1 LQDFIGIYGINSV
14 EWSELAKF
22 KCKAGGNNLSSI
34 CWAPDGSHIIA
45 ADSYLSYKLAVYTPS
60 GEVVA
65 AYEAYQNALGIKQ
78 VLTQTCSISP
88 SITQHSLPTI
98 ENLVAVSSFDGIVRI
113 LSPLS
118 WKLAFEL
125 PLAHPKDMQPGLT
138 EKQTTGDQFGK
149 SIVVTTVEVAESACA
164 DSLHSSI
171 KSTGSSCYVSRN
183 LKTLPRVNPDP
194 NAKGSPKFGVVG
206 LTSSSDC
213 LYLAAREESYPRCL
227 WIWDMR

>member
-1 LQDFIGIYGINSV
+1 MQDFIGVYGINTV

-45 ADSYLSYKLAVYTPS
+45 ADSHLSYKLAVYTPS

-65 AYEAYQNALGIKQ
+65 AFEAYQNALGIKQ
-78 VLTQTCSISP
+78 VLTQARSISSSVTP
-88 SITQHSLPTI
+88 QSLPPI
-98 ENLVAVSSFDGIVRI
+98 ESVVAVGSFDGIVRI

-125 PLAHPKDMQPGLT
+125 PLTHPKDMQPGLT
-138 EKQTTGDQFGK
+138 EKVSSSVQFGK
-149 SIVVTTVEVAESACA
+149 SIVVTTVEVAESAGA
-164 DSLHSSI
+164 ESLHSTL

-194 NAKGSPKFGVVG
+194 NAKGSPKFGVSG
-206 LTSSSDC
+206 LSSSPDC
-213 LYLAAREESYPRCL
+213 LFLAAREESFPRCL